1 MEALT
6 RLVAESLAR
15 HGFDRPLDYRRL
27 HWSRWFR
34 CDSHHSLLAVPS
46 KPGVFAVAE
55 EVMDFGPNVEQRPF
69 RAMTDVKE
77 RFSATTVV
85 EEQPLSPTTRVEER
99 RFSAASGSHSNPALA
114 AAGIS
119 PEAESWKPE
128 APQRRRMLAVTQFFE
143 DDDMAFVLDRMLSRP
158 NSMSARLASGRYF
171 VRFVVIED
179 QTQRR
184 SICSALNQWMVSA
197 SEKATG
203 IGAHFATSLELTPA
217 TEYNPQADERQ
228 QSLFANEENL
238 ARTPSPA
245 TAVATDAHAATAAK
259 PALSG
264 VEGAVSRSEASR
276 PVEERRFSAASSASQ
291 ESAASA
297 AEVHR
302 VPAAV
307 SPIPTT
313 PHLHSGAA
321 TNIHCPSPF
330 PSGF

>member
-1 MEALT
+1 MEGLT

-27 HWSRWFR
+27 RWSRWFR
-34 CDSHHSLLAVPS
+34 CDSHHSLLSVPS

-55 EVMDFGPNVEQRPF
+55 EVLDFGSDADERRFTTIAKVE
-69 RAMTDVKE
+69 E
-77 RFSATTVV
+77 HRFSA
-85 EEQPLSPTTRVEER
+85 SGNVEER
-99 RFSAASGSHSNPALA
+99 RFSAASGSPYGSALA

-119 PEAESWKPE
+119 PEGESRKPE
-128 APQRRRMLAVTQFFE
+128 AVSPRRMLAVTQFFE

-158 NSMSARLASGRYF
+158 NPMCARLASGRYF

-179 QTQRR
+179 PTQRR

-197 SEKATG
+197 AEKATG
-203 IGAHFATSLELTPA
+203 IGSHFATSLELTPS
-217 TEYNPQADERQ
+217 TEYNPQADDRQ
-228 QSLFANEENL
+228 QSLFAD
-238 ARTPSPA
+238 
-245 TAVATDAHAATAAK
+245 ATDTHVVTAAK
-259 PALSG
+259 PALSA
-264 VEGAVSRSEASR
+264 VERAVPRSAASG
-276 PVEERRFSAASSASQ
+276 PVEERRFSAASSALQ
-291 ESAASA
+291 EPAALA

-302 VPAAV
+302 MPATI
-307 SPIPTT
+307 SPTPTA